1 MPRCADATCGRWRP
15 ERLVPRW
22 ATGLRFN
29 ERWYC
34 SRDCVESA
42 AKARLDAPTPTAG
55 VPSLPPLRLGVLLR
69 HLGAL
74 TDDQLTKA
82 LTTQRTSGRKL
93 GEELQRMTFVSAEA
107 ILRALAA
114 QGGVSYLTSFDVSRI
129 GEGPE
134 WLPEDTVRALGLVP
148 FEVNE
153 SERRIKVVC
162 AAPVPRAALR
172 ALTKLTGWL
181 PEAYLVDDKVWEQA
195 MRAYKSRGEMSA
207 NAPTARVSDLAAAA
221 SKVADVAL
229 ADRAITMRHA
239 TYDRYT
245 WVRVEGPQHW
255 SDVWVMGAQ
264 EDPCLVEH
272 TAH

>member
-34 SRDCVESA
+34 SRDCVENA
-42 AKARLDAPTPTAG
+42 ARARLDAPAPSAA
-55 VPSLPPLRLGVLLR
+55 VPSLPPLRVGVLLR
-69 HLGAL
+69 HLGAI
-74 TDDQLTKA
+74 TEDQLGQA
-82 LTTQRTSGRKL
+82 LSSQKQTGRRL
-93 GEELQRMTFVSAEA
+93 GAELQRLGLASSEA
-107 ILRALAA
+107 VLKALAA
-114 QGGVSYLTSFDVSRI
+114 QGGVSYLASFDVSRVT
-129 GEGPE
+129 EGPA

-148 FEVNE
+148 FELDAR
-153 SERRIKVVC
+153 ERRVKVIC

-181 PEAYLVDDKVWEQA
+181 PEAYLVDDKVWDDA
-195 MRAYKSRGEMSA
+195 MRAYRSGSSDDMA
-207 NAPTARVSDLAAAA
+207 GGTARVTDLAAAA
-221 SKVADVAL
+221 SRVADAAL

-239 TYDRYT
+239 SYDRYT

-255 SDVWVMGAQ
+255 SDVWVMGGQ
-264 EDPCLVEH
+264 EEPCLVER

>member
-1 MPRCADATCGRWRP
+1 MPRCADTTCGRWRP

-34 SRDCVESA
+34 SRECVQNA
-42 AKARLDAPTPTAG
+42 AQARLDAPTPTASL
-55 VPSLPPLRLGVLLR
+55 PSLPPLRLGVLLR
-69 HLGAL
+69 HLGAV
-74 TDDQLTKA
+74 TEDQLAQA
-82 LTTQRTSGRKL
+82 LSTQRASGRKL
-93 GEELQRMTFVSAEA
+93 GEELQRTALVSAEP

-114 QGGVSYLTSFDVSRI
+114 QGGVSYLSSFDVSRM
-129 GEGPE
+129 GQGPE

-148 FEVNE
+148 FELNE
-153 SERRIKVVC
+153 GKRSIKVVC
-162 AAPVPRAALR
+162 RAPVPRAALR

-181 PEAYLVDDKVWEQA
+181 PEAYLVDDKVWAEA
-195 MRAYKSRGEMSA
+195 MGAYRSRAEASSNAGSA
-207 NAPTARVSDLAAAA
+207 HVTDLAAAA
-221 SKVADVAL
+221 SRVADVAM

-239 TYDRYT
+239 SYDRLT

-255 SDVWVMGAQ
+255 SDVWVTGAQ

>member
-34 SRDCVESA
+34 SRECVENA
-42 AKARLDAPTPTAG
+42 AKARLDAPA
-55 VPSLPPLRLGVLLR
+55 PSTSLPALPPLRLGVLLR
-69 HLGAL
+69 HLGAV
-74 TDDQLTKA
+74 TEEQLNAA
-82 LTTQRTSGRKL
+82 LASQKVSGRRL
-93 GEELQRMTFVSAEA
+93 GAELQRLTTVSSEA
-107 ILRALAA
+107 ILKALSA
-114 QGGVSYLTSFDVSRI
+114 QGGASYLSSFDASRVAQ
-129 GEGPE
+129 GPD

-148 FEVNE
+148 FELDEGQRKV
-153 SERRIKVVC
+153 KVVC

-181 PEAYLVDDKVWEQA
+181 PEAYLVDDLVWERA
-195 MRAYKSRGEMSA
+195 MRAYRSGGGTLTKAATS
-207 NAPTARVSDLAAAA
+207 RVSDLAAAA
-221 SKVADVAL
+221 SRVADVAL

-239 TYDRYT
+239 TYDRCT
-245 WVRVEGPQHW
+245 WVRVEGPQQW

-264 EDPCLVEH
+264 EEPCLVEH

>member
-34 SRDCVESA
+34 SRECVENA
-42 AKARLDAPTPTAG
+42 VKARLDAPTQTAS

-74 TDDQLTKA
+74 TEEQLTAA
-82 LTTQRTSGRKL
+82 LASQRTTGRKL
-93 GEELQRMTFVSAEA
+93 GDELQRLALVSSDAV
-107 ILRALAA
+107 LRALAA
-114 QGGVSYLTSFDVSRI
+114 QSGVSYLYSFDPALA
-129 GEGPE
+129 GQGPE
-134 WLPEDTVRALGLVP
+134 WLPEETVRALGLVP
-148 FEVNE
+148 FEVNA
-153 SERRIKVVC
+153 SEQRIKVVC
-162 AAPVPRAALR
+162 TAPVPKAALR

-181 PEAYLVDDKVWEQA
+181 PEAYLVDDKVWEAA
-195 MRAYKSRGEMSA
+195 MRAYRSKSSDSSSA
-207 NAPTARVSDLAAAA
+207 GTSRVNDLAAAA
-221 SKVADVAL
+221 SRVADVAL

-239 TYDRYT
+239 SYDRYT

-255 SDVWVMGAQ
+255 SDVWVDGAQ

>member
-1 MPRCADATCGRWRP
+1 MPRCAEPTCGRWRP

-34 SRDCVESA
+34 SRACVEGA
-42 AKARLDAPTPTAG
+42 ARARLHAPAAAVG

-74 TDDQLTKA
+74 NEEQLAQA
-82 LTTQRTSGRKL
+82 LSAQRNSGRRL
-93 GEELQRMTFVSAEA
+93 GDELRRLALVPAEPV
-107 ILRALAA
+107 LRALAA
-114 QGGVSYLTSFDVSRI
+114 QSGVSYLTTFDPSRLPP
-129 GEGPE
+129 GPE
-134 WLPEDTVRALGLVP
+134 WLPAETVRALGLVP
-148 FEVNE
+148 FEINE
-153 SERRIKVVC
+153 AQRRLKVIC
-162 AAPVPRAALR
+162 TAPVPRAALR

-181 PEAYLVDDKVWEQA
+181 PEAYLVEDQVWDAA
-195 MRAYKSRGEMSA
+195 MLAYRSAREEGSRASS
-207 NAPTARVSDLAAAA
+207 ARVHDLAAAA
-221 SKVADVAL
+221 AKIADVAM

-239 TYDRYT
+239 SYDQYT
-245 WVRVEGPQHW
+245 WVRVEGPQEW
-255 SDVWVMGAQ
+255 SDVLVTGRQ